1 MKLEMIGGHIMDYDF
16 GKASTIPSVFN
27 DETRELQVPPDTV
40 IEEIAIRRMKDM
52 RELFRNS
59 VDYEDDYPLYY
70 MYNGIYRSAHK
81 EIFKSQR
88 IRYEYTIL
96 MPQTIH
102 KEMMKAHGH
111 IHGVHPIKKT
121 RHIEAYE
128 VLQGTGFFELFAY
141 EENSIQVIM
150 LNVKPGDYL
159 IIPSGYYHLSINTGK
174 DPFIFG
180 DLIIEDAN
188 SEYGH
193 LKEMKG
199 APVFVMEGSS
209 GSPEF
214 VLNKQ
219 YHEHEIRITQL
230 NAEEVPWENPVD
242 PIPLYAHFI
251 ADPDAFSF
259 LK

>member
-1 MKLEMIGGHIMDYDF
+1 MAY
-16 GKASTIPSVFN
+16 
-27 DETRELQVPPDTV
+27 
-40 IEEIAIRRMKDM
+40 IRLRKQGTLKHM
-52 RELFRNS
+52 RFFR
-59 VDYEDDYPLYY
+59 
-70 MYNGIYRSAHK
+70 
-81 EIFKSQR
+81 
-88 IRYEYTIL
+88 
-96 MPQTIH
+96 
-102 KEMMKAHGH
+102 
-111 IHGVHPIKKT
+111 
-121 RHIEAYE
+121 
-128 VLQGTGFFELFAY
+128 GTGFFELFAY